1 MSDLSSL
8 IARLDK
14 AEGPDRE
21 LDCQIAVAVDGFY
34 ELPPKWEGGPVGY
47 GYTDAEGTPIHP
59 GHGGDQL
66 VRRYTSSI
74 DAAVSLAESVVAKEG
89 RKLICFFCAGGQLT
103 PYNAEE
109 GYPDF
114 HPKAKIDNSVTVGW
128 MSHVAFY
135 NEDGTSEGDPSY
147 SHGRT
152 AALAICLSTL
162 RALDQ
167 KGTAK

>member
-1 MSDLSSL
+1 MADLLDL
-8 IARLDK
+8 IARLER

-74 DAAVSLAESVVAKEG
+74 DAAVSLAERVLPGFGISIETHPVYGDWWYASVFG
-89 RKLICFFCAGGQLT
+89 RIPMTIA
-103 PYNAEE
+103 NAHKQT
-109 GYPDF
+109 GP
-114 HPKAKIDNSVTVGW
+114 
-128 MSHVAFY
+128 
-135 NEDGTSEGDPSY
+135 
-147 SHGRT
+147 
-152 AALAICLSTL
+152 LAICLAVL

-167 KGTAK
+167 KGSSNG